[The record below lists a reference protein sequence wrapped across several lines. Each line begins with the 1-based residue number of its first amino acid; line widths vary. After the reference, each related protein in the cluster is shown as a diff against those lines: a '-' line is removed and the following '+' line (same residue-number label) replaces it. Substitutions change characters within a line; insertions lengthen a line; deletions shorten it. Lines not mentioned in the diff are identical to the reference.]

1 MLLAGAGLL
10 ASHAYADGTLKIAR
24 EQDNT
29 TFDPILTI
37 QNSDIWVMDNMNANL
52 VRVTK
57 DGVGLEPDLAEKW
70 TLAPDNVTYTF
81 TLRDGLKFSDG
92 SPLRASDVKFSLERL
107 RDTKESVMKD
117 MYKVITKI
125 DTPDDKTVV
134 ITTDKPSAPL
144 LSTLAMFAAAVVPE
158 SVVKAEGEEFATKP
172 IGAGAFTLKNW
183 AHGDKV
189 ELVKNPN
196 YWEASRVKLDGV
208 EWYYVPDDNTR
219 MLKLKAGEVDA
230 AIFVP
235 FNMMAEL
242 AKDPNIEV
250 HPDPSS
256 REDFLTINQARKP
269 FDDVKVRTAICQA
282 IDREAIV
289 KAVLFGNGKVANSFI
304 PAGALYYNPDNPTC
318 KYDPDAAK
326 KLLADAGQSNLSF
339 KLLINAGDSVNDQ
352 ISVLIKNDL
361 AKVGVNIDIEK
372 QEAGQQW
379 DTAVAGEY
387 DATIFYWTN
396 DIIDPDEKAT
406 FSLAGKDDVNRSFFT
421 NYNNPRV
428 IELISQGRAEMDPAK
443 RTAIYNEIQKTAS
456 EEVNW
461 IDLYYSPFRNAS
473 RKNVKGF
480 YQNPTGRFMLEDAE
494 VTKLWRE
501 RRRMRPA
508 PLLLRRRTLPRTSP
522 ASPHPALPGSR
533 SSRASPAR

>member
-1 MLLAGAGLL
+1 MRTHWTRASVLALAAGLTL
-10 ASHAYADGTLKIAR
+10 ATGYAEAAGVLTIGRREDG
-24 EQDNT
+24 T
-29 TFDPILTI
+29 TFDPIMTA
-37 QNSDIWVMDNMNANL
+37 QNIDFWVFSNVDDVL
-52 VRVTK
+52 IRVDKTGAK
-57 DGVGLEPDLAEKW
+57 LEPGLAESW
-70 TLAPDNVTYTF
+70 EISDDGLTYTF
-81 TLRDGLKFSDG
+81 TMRDAKFSDG
-92 SPLRASDVKFSLERL
+92 SPITAADAAFTLLRIRDDEGSLWSDSY
-107 RDTKESVMKD
+107 S
-117 MYKVITKI
+117 II
-125 DTPDDKTVV
+125 DTAEAADDRTLVVKLKT
-134 ITTDKPSAPL
+134 PSAPF
-144 LSTLAMFAAAVVPE
+144 LSTLAMPGASIISKAGME
-158 SVVKAEGEEFATKP
+158 SMGEEAYAESP
-172 IGAGAFTLKNW
+172 IASGAFTVKEW
-183 AHGDKV
+183 RRGDRV
-189 ELVKNPN
+189 ILEKNPN
-196 YWEASRVKLDGV
+196 FWEADRVSLDGV
-208 EWYYVPDDNTR
+208 EWISVPDDNTR

-304 PAGALYYNPDNPTC
+304 PAGALYYNPENPTC

-326 KLLADAGQSNLSF
+326 KLLADAGQSNLTF

-406 FSLAGKDDVNRSFFT
+406 FSLAGSQDVNKSFFT

-428 IELISQGRAEMDPAK
+428 IELISQGREEMDPAK
-443 RTAIYNEIQKTAS
+443 RTAIYNEMQKTAS
-456 EEVNW
+456 EEIHW

-480 YQNPTGRFMLEDAE
+480 YQNPTGRFMLEDTE
-494 VTKLWRE
+494 VTN
-501 RRRMRPA
+501 
-508 PLLLRRRTLPRTSP
+508 
-522 ASPHPALPGSR
+522 
-533 SSRASPAR
+533 